1 MFTKEELRKLRNE
14 VPINLIIADVLDIP
28 WKVSEGYFRFLCPL
42 CSEFNS
48 STNPKTNLARCF
60 SCNTNFNPIDMTMAV
75 KKYRFV
81 DAVEFVKNIR
91 NVLVARKS
99 DNREINTHS
108 AAR

>member
-1 MFTKEELRKLRNE
+1 MITKEELRILRNE

-60 SCNTNFNPIDMTMAV
+60 ACKTNFNPIDMTMAV
-75 KKYRFV
+75 KKYRFI
-81 DAVEFVKNIR
+81 DAVDFVRTIR
-91 NVLVARKS
+91 DARIKKK
-99 DNREINTHS
+99 
-108 AAR
+108 